1 MDSGK
6 NGQNHGH
13 HVKEHLSINKSRGDY
28 FFKNFSFFWDSI
40 WDMLLLGIRL
50 SVVGKSSWKNREV
63 GKSIMKLERM
73 KLKSSV

>member
-28 FFKNFSFFWDSI
+28 FFKIFSYFGDSI
-40 WDMLLLGIRL
+40 WDMLLREI
-50 SVVGKSSWKNREV
+50 SFPEKSLMAQFAFSEDLLV
-63 GKSIMKLERM
+63 
-73 KLKSSV
+73 